1 MLAKDALLL
10 DRSRKLGY
18 GAAEMGLVG
27 AEVLVELYLLKFYN
41 VVVGLPSFY
50 TALAL
55 GIAMIWDAV
64 SDPLMGEISDQTAHR
79 SGRRRPYLL
88 PGALALA
95 LTLAVIFNP
104 PGMESTA
111 AKFIFLLCS
120 YLGITTAMTVIGVP
134 HLALGG
140 ELSFD
145 RDERT
150 EIFGYRRLFTT
161 LGLLVGVLLPAIALR
176 MVDGED
182 GEAQSRG
189 IAAIAAGVLIVA
201 TAAITFRSTR
211 GLDHGLAR
219 RTDSLR
225 LGHLLG
231 AQFNVARSKVFR
243 WLLIAL
249 IVAGLGRAINAS
261 LALYYYEYRVELS
274 ESDTIFNILLPFFLS
289 ILISIPGWV
298 YLSRRFGKRGPAVLG
313 VLGLGVL
320 ISIFY
325 PILPAGR
332 FEGPVVIAIVGG
344 FFAGS
349 LILLESL
356 VADVV
361 DVDELETGF
370 NREGLY
376 FGMWRMGTK
385 LSRAG
390 GIVLSGLLLH
400 LIGFNADLAQ
410 QTPEVANRIGWIF
423 GPGVGALLVLGAL
436 LLLRFPL
443 TDEAHRRIQ
452 RQLAQTRAQRAGSEG
467 NRS

>member
-1 MLAKDALLL
+1 
-10 DRSRKLGY
+10 
-18 GAAEMGLVG
+18 MGLVG
-27 AEVLVELYLLKFYN
+27 AEVLIELYLLKFYN
-41 VVVGLPSFY
+41 VAVGLPPFY

-55 GIAMIWDAV
+55 GVAMVWDAV

-79 SGRRRPYLL
+79 AGRRRPYLL

-161 LGLLVGVLLPAIALR
+161 LGLLVGVLLPALALR
-176 MVDGED
+176 MVDGDD
-182 GEAQSRG
+182 GQAQSRG
-189 IAAIAAGVLIVA
+189 IAAIAAGFLIVA
-201 TAAITFRSTR
+201 TAAITFHSTR
-211 GLDHGLAR
+211 GLDHGLER

-225 LGHLLG
+225 LGHLLR
-231 AQFNVARSKVFR
+231 AQIGVARSRTFR
-243 WLLIAL
+243 WLLIAF

-261 LALYYYEYRVELS
+261 LALYYYEYRLQLT
-274 ESDTIFNILLPFFLS
+274 ESDTILYILLPFFLS
-289 ILISIPGWV
+289 ILVSIPGWV

-332 FEGPVVIAIVGG
+332 FEGPIFIAILGG
-344 FFAGS
+344 LFGGS

-390 GIVLSGLLLH
+390 GIVLSGILLH
-400 LIGFNADLAQ
+400 VIGFDADLALQ
-410 QTPEVANRIGWIF
+410 APDVASRIGWIF

-443 TDEAHRRIQ
+443 SDEAHRRIQ
-452 RQLAQTRAQRAGSEG
+452 RQLSETRARRAEAGG
-467 NRS
+467 DVR